1 MKWPFEND
9 SSAIVKKLSRR
20 VLARDRKSA
29 IFLVLTIAA
38 AVAMVLGTS
47 LVSAGLA
54 EEEKD
59 PYRTQ
64 AQVSVLAPTEDQL
77 ADLRAESAVE
87 WVGEYAALGY
97 SYQGGAELFVIYA
110 DADYLTKQAP
120 LAYSG
125 TLPQDADEV
134 MLEQR
139 YLEHEG
145 LDARVGDTV
154 TLDLTGLG
162 ETADYRLSAIA
173 ESAGNDRNAYSV
185 YVSKALAQKVA
196 DETLGGHLQITAYTR
211 LATEDIS
218 ADGLQS
224 FAENI
229 ATPLG
234 IDSRQI
240 YLTDYFAAMNGVL
253 GGGLQISLPLLV
265 FVTGVL
271 AAFIIYSIFYTLI
284 TKNVQT
290 LGQLRTIGMTTRQ
303 IRRMMRRSGRALAW
317 KGIVLGLML
326 GLVVGV
332 AVSPGGFRLHTALL
346 YAALSAV
353 FGWGAVMLALWRPVR
368 IAGKTSPIEGTRYL
382 GTAASRRGRTRR
394 RHRPLTPARLARINL
409 RRHPAK
415 TVFTILALAASGAL
429 FLTLATVSGSVDAEK
444 EARFGYYPAGDIE
457 LNLQSIARS
466 TFDANGEYHYGTR
479 LQLEDNPFSDPA
491 LIDAL
496 SAIPGVERVTPH
508 DAIYATITIQLPAG
522 DLLGQGNNVP
532 VIDREDLAQM
542 APLLSNA
549 VDYDAMTAENAVL
562 LSEEYGK
569 AGDSVTLELRGK
581 DGDPYEWQATVAA
594 TYDPSKLME
603 NVPIVPGS
611 PTFLLTAD
619 SATTLTGVTDL
630 TGVLTIACA
639 DGAYDSV
646 RAQVMQLAEASDEFD
661 ETDISQT
668 IKNIEEI
675 NAATLRNLR
684 LVAVILLLF
693 GGISLANTLIVDLR
707 NRRQELALLGVIG
720 ATRRQ
725 LVQMLR
731 WELGTLILGA
741 GCVSVVGAGIASMVA
756 LARIDAAHHCVTLVL
771 PWTAGVAF
779 LLLTLLIAL
788 LCAAYAR
795 IQLAQSDMLDV
806 LRTE

>member
-54 EEEKD
+54 EEAKD

-64 AQVSVLAPTEDQL
+64 AQVSVLVPTEDQL

-196 DETLGGHLQITAYTR
+196 DKTLGGHLQITAYTR
-211 LATEDIS
+211 LTTEDIS
-218 ADGLQS
+218 ADGLKS

-317 KGIVLGLML
+317 KGIVLGLVL

-332 AVSPGGFRLHTALL
+332 AVSPGGFRLHTALI

-353 FGWGAVMLALWRPVR
+353 FGWGAVSGGRFASLGKPRRSRARAISALPHRVAAERADATVR
-368 IAGKTSPIEGTRYL
+368 L
-382 GTAASRRGRTRR
+382 RR
-394 RHRPLTPARLARINL
+394 RAWRGSISAAIRQRRCL
-409 RRHPAK
+409 RCLRWP
-415 TVFTILALAASGAL
+415 
-429 FLTLATVSGSVDAEK
+429 
-444 EARFGYYPAGDIE
+444 PAG
-457 LNLQSIARS
+457 RS
-466 TFDANGEYHYGTR
+466 
-479 LQLEDNPFSDPA
+479 FSRWRRCLVPSMRRRKRG
-491 LIDAL
+491 
-496 SAIPGVERVTPH
+496 SAI
-508 DAIYATITIQLPAG
+508 
-522 DLLGQGNNVP
+522 
-532 VIDREDLAQM
+532 
-542 APLLSNA
+542 
-549 VDYDAMTAENAVL
+549 
-562 LSEEYGK
+562 
-569 AGDSVTLELRGK
+569 
-581 DGDPYEWQATVAA
+581 
-594 TYDPSKLME
+594 
-603 NVPIVPGS
+603 
-611 PTFLLTAD
+611 
-619 SATTLTGVTDL
+619 
-630 TGVLTIACA
+630 
-639 DGAYDSV
+639 
-646 RAQVMQLAEASDEFD
+646 
-661 ETDISQT
+661 
-668 IKNIEEI
+668 
-675 NAATLRNLR
+675 
-684 LVAVILLLF
+684 
-693 GGISLANTLIVDLR
+693 
-707 NRRQELALLGVIG
+707 
-720 ATRRQ
+720 
-725 LVQMLR
+725 
-731 WELGTLILGA
+731 
-741 GCVSVVGAGIASMVA
+741 
-756 LARIDAAHHCVTLVL
+756 
-771 PWTAGVAF
+771 
-779 LLLTLLIAL
+779 
-788 LCAAYAR
+788 
-795 IQLAQSDMLDV
+795 IQLAILN
-806 LRTE
+806 